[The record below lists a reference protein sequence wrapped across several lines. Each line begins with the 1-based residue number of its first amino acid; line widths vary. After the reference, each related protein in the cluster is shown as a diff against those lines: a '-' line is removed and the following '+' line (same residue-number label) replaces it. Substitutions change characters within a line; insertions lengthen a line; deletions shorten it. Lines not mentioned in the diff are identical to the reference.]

1 MRCEVKRGGG
11 LNRGCVNGHYIVGT
25 AENHRP
31 PPPTHTHTHHPQ
43 VLSNPEKRDIYDI
56 YGKAG
61 LEAGLEVGERVKT
74 KDELRKEWEK
84 FREQQVCV
92 CVC

>member
-1 MRCEVKRGGG
+1 MKKGKRVGSRLCERALYCRHCREPSVP
-11 LNRGCVNGHYIVGT
+11 
-25 AENHRP
+25 RP
-31 PPPTHTHTHHPQ
+31 RHPQ

-84 FREQQVCV
+84 FREQQVCL
-92 CVC
+92 CLCARGFK

>member
-1 MRCEVKRGGG
+1 MCG
-11 LNRGCVNGHYIVGT
+11 
-25 AENHRP
+25 RP
-31 PPPTHTHTHHPQ
+31 RHPQ

-84 FREQQVCV
+84 FREQQVCSV
-92 CVC
+92 RGG